1 MATIGLDLEPD
12 QLILQK
18 RRDFR
23 WTFEN
28 LDGSGTPVDFPA
40 GDLYFEID
48 SGSYQ
53 NALQEVTVT
62 AASGG
67 TYRLGYAG
75 QWSSNIDYN
84 DVSENPQGV
93 GVDITD
99 ALEACSTIGAGNVK
113 VYPVALYPTWKTTLT
128 LETGNILSE
137 QLINLI
143 NKTTNDF
150 FDTFDSLIGVD
161 IEYTVLNNLSME
173 LKVTSLRSFQEV
185 ALITFVVDA
194 GATAIEAFY
203 NGVAGLL
210 NIFDTI
216 NVDFYWNRVYRV
228 EFQEDLAGTAIPPLS
243 VDDANLTGVNDLQQV
258 SVVSIRDGADRF
270 AKWDFDIDAE
280 TATIKVESYE
290 VDKIPARSR
299 WQLVFLPAGEAEG
312 GDPIARGRVTVQE

>member
-12 QLILQK
+12 QLVIQK

-28 LDGSGTPVDFPA
+28 LDSSGDPADFPA
-40 GDLYFEID
+40 GELFLEID

-67 TYRLGYAG
+67 TYNLGLG
-75 QWSSNIDYN
+75 GEWSSDIDYN

-137 QLINLI
+137 QLVNLI

-173 LKVTSLRSFQEV
+173 LKVTSLRSFEEV

-194 GATAIEAFY
+194 GASAIEAFY
-203 NGVAGLL
+203 NGVGSLVG
-210 NIFDTI
+210 IFDTI
-216 NVDFYWNRVYRV
+216 NVDFYWNRIFRV
-228 EFQEDLAGTAIPPLS
+228 EFQGDMAGTAVPALS
-243 VDDANLTGVNDLQQV
+243 VDDADLTGVNDLQEV
-258 SVVSIRDGADRF
+258 SVEVIREGADRF
-270 AKWDFDIDAE
+270 AKWSFDIEDA

-290 VDKIPARSR
+290 VDKIPPRSR